1 MTTAPSDAGAIER
14 LLALVGLL
22 NSDLDLSS
30 MMRRICEAGKDLLDG
45 AGSGVLEHAGDL
57 LRLVAVAGPHADPAL
72 EGVLVPYAGSAVAAL
87 DRSGRQSMVDSADRY
102 PGIATLSRGA
112 APLHT
117 VAVARIVVAG
127 TTRGALTVLFSEA
140 GRTLDEVDL
149 RMLELLAGHAGV
161 AVTNAEAYAAVVRQ
175 QRHEHAIVDAMA
187 DGLAVVDAE
196 LVVCSWNAAAATLT
210 GVPAEQA
217 IGRPLPFP
225 VTLAGVGFEHRLSNG
240 RWVEVLCSPLGDPP
254 PAPPTELVVTFRDI
268 SAAKMVEE
276 AKNLFLATSG
286 HELRTPLTVI
296 RGFAGTLISR
306 WGDLTDAER
315 REAVGIIGA
324 RADGLGALVEQVLQS
339 SYAEAGARQLARR
352 PLDIAPMLATAA
364 IDIGS
369 LSLSHPVTVLAA
381 EDLPPV
387 LADHQALRTILG
399 HLVDNAVKYSPD
411 GGLITL
417 SAVPSEDGSAVRVR
431 VDDEGIGVSSEDE
444 ERVFERFFQAD
455 GGDNRQQGG
464 FGLGLY
470 IVRRL
475 VQAHDGT
482 VTISRRPDGRRGS
495 RLELCL
501 PVATE
506 DVAN

>member
-1 MTTAPSDAGAIER
+1 
-14 LLALVGLL
+14 
-22 NSDLDLSS
+22 
-30 MMRRICEAGKDLLDG
+30 
-45 AGSGVLEHAGDL
+45 
-57 LRLVAVAGPHADPAL
+57 
-72 EGVLVPYAGSAVAAL
+72 
-87 DRSGRQSMVDSADRY
+87 
-102 PGIATLSRGA
+102 
-112 APLHT
+112 
-117 VAVARIVVAG
+117 
-127 TTRGALTVLFSEA
+127 
-140 GRTLDEVDL
+140 
-149 RMLELLAGHAGV
+149 
-161 AVTNAEAYAAVVRQ
+161 
-175 QRHEHAIVDAMA
+175 
-187 DGLAVVDAE
+187 
-196 LVVCSWNAAAATLT
+196 
-210 GVPAEQA
+210 
-217 IGRPLPFP
+217 
-225 VTLAGVGFEHRLSNG
+225 
-240 RWVEVLCSPLGDPP
+240 
-254 PAPPTELVVTFRDI
+254 
-268 SAAKMVEE
+268 
-276 AKNLFLATSG
+276 
-286 HELRTPLTVI
+286 
-296 RGFAGTLISR
+296 
-306 WGDLTDAER
+306 
-315 REAVGIIGA
+315 
-324 RADGLGALVEQVLQS
+324 LGALVEQVLQS